1 MREDG
6 QSGTNNGQADNKT
19 PTGKPLEGP
28 PANTTQSDAVDEFG
42 LPIRPRKPRIYGE
55 VSSDVAQME
64 HEPAHSGKS
73 DTATSKEPEN
83 VPGETDA
90 VTDSDVVPAVV
101 NSSVTEVH
109 NGAGDSKGKELAGN
123 DGVEEP
129 HELPHDAPVSEWS
142 HMQLAPKQ
150 EKEEEENDEGDW
162 QTMPA
167 FATHAIYDDWGK
179 VLAREEAEMHEEETN
194 LGGAGKGYT
203 KVNIDEDAQSATS
216 MDDDT
221 AYLFKQGGRTTTLD
235 EDDEEG
241 RDMLSQMQTTKELL
255 TEGQR
260 IAYVGIVKLCSME
273 MVKELDSLERTKGAK
288 KTIEVGAESIKKWGQ
303 TVMIRLYGHMDVDS
317 SEQVMIEQLAEH
329 GVEAGDLTPALM
341 QNARVK
347 NPMKDQDVARDER
360 STGEA
365 SASTQSVKD
374 TASVPPSR
382 SSTPT
387 VPGIPTTFDAPPP
400 PYSSEESDNHD
411 SSVKTPGD
419 FGTQNKIDIDLR
431 WTVLCDLFLVLIADS
446 AYDARSRTLL
456 ERVGK
461 ALSISWL
468 EICRFEKRV
477 TDALEMQ
484 QEKEQENWNE
494 EEHMTTRSKAT
505 RNKRLMYMGLATVGG
520 GLVIGL
526 SAGLLAPVIGA
537 GLAAGFTTIGVA
549 GTSTF
554 FGSAGAAAL
563 ITSTG
568 IITGANIGVNSSKR
582 RLSSI
587 KTFEYRPLYNNKRV
601 NLIVTIAGWMTGK
614 VDDVRLPYSTVN
626 PVMGD
631 MYSVLWEPE
640 MLQSMGQTINIL
652 ATEALTQGLQQIL
665 ASTILTALMG
675 ALQLPLILTKLAY
688 LVDNPWNVSLSRAD
702 QAGLILAD
710 SLIDRNLGSRPI
722 TLVAFSIGA
731 RVIFS
736 CLKELAR
743 RGAYGLVQNVY
754 MFGSPVVVHKDDWL
768 IARSVVPG
776 RFVSGYATNDWI
788 LGYLFRATAGG
799 IMRIAGLAPTQIPGI
814 EDINVTEFVKGHMAY
829 RAAMPRLMQ
838 EVGWDVDSLEFT
850 EIEDADP
857 ENYEARQRELINEI
871 EEARKALEKKPSAR
885 GLRGLFLKKSKKV
898 KEKQAWETYDERMK
912 AAAEHQKANPNA
924 DGTDPNVL
932 FDIDA
937 INAEVAAL
945 AAHGLEL
952 KEVKG
957 TLPPLKLNLESPPLS
972 ASSSASRSRPA
983 TPPSALR
990 HTQSF
995 SSEMP
1000 HRAKD
1005 SPPPRNDYRQASYNT
1020 SQVSLT
1026 FEDDTSTRSVPGSSS
1041 QSRATSQAA
1050 TRPQLHS
1057 ANTMPI
1063 QSSYTTAPRHNAWA
1077 DEEEEFGKEH
1087 EMSMTFE

>member
-1 MREDG
+1 MPEDE
-6 QSGTNNGQADNKT
+6 QSVSNNGQADNKT
-19 PTGKPLEGP
+19 VTGKPLEGTP
-28 PANTTQSDAVDEFG
+28 TNTTQSNDVDEFG
-42 LPIRPRKPRIYGE
+42 LPIRPKKPRIYGDD
-55 VSSDVAQME
+55 SSNVGQSE
-64 HEPAHSGKS
+64 HEPAHLGTS
-73 DTATSKEPEN
+73 DTATLQEPE
-83 VPGETDA
+83 
-90 VTDSDVVPAVV
+90 DVVRGTEAMANGDTTPAIVV
-101 NSSVTEVH
+101 SSVAEVL
-109 NGAGDSKGKELAGN
+109 NDAIDSKGKEPAGN
-123 DGVEEP
+123 DSVEEP
-129 HELPHDAPVSEWS
+129 HELAHDAPVSEWS

-150 EKEEEENDEGDW
+150 EKEEEEDDEGEW

-179 VLAREEAEMHEEETN
+179 VLAREEAEMYEEENN

-235 EDDEEG
+235 EEDEEG

-288 KTIEVGAESIKKWGQ
+288 KVIEVGAESIKKWGQ

-317 SEQVMIEQLAEH
+317 PEQIMIEQLAEH

-347 NPMKDQDVARDER
+347 NPMKDQDDTKDEK
-360 STGEA
+360 SNGEA
-365 SASTQSVKD
+365 SASAQAGKD
-374 TASVPPSR
+374 IASR
-382 SSTPT
+382 SSTPAA
-387 VPGIPTTFDAPPP
+387 PGTPTTFDAPPP
-400 PYSSEESDNHD
+400 PYSAEESDNHD
-411 SSVKTPGD
+411 SSVKTPGEL
-419 FGTQNKIDIDLR
+419 GQQQNKIDIDLR

-446 AYDARSRTLL
+446 AYDSRSRTLL
-456 ERVGK
+456 ERVGR

-494 EEHMTTRSKAT
+494 EEHMTSRSKAT

-554 FGSAGAAAL
+554 FGGAGAAAL

-568 IITGANIGVNSSKR
+568 IITGANIGVNASKR
-582 RLSSI
+582 RLSSV
-587 KTFEYRPLYNNKRV
+587 KTFEYRPLFNNKRV
-601 NLIVTIAGWMTGK
+601 NLIVTVAGWMTGK
-614 VDDVRLPYSTVN
+614 VDDVRLPYSTIN

-631 MYSVLWEPE
+631 IYSVLWEPE

-665 ASTILTALMG
+665 ASTVLTALMG

-688 LVDNPWNVSLSRAD
+688 LVDNPWNVSMSRAD

-731 RVIFS
+731 RVVFS
-736 CLKELAR
+736 CLKELAK
-743 RGAYGLVQNVY
+743 RGAYGIVQNVY

-799 IMRIAGLAPTQIPGI
+799 IMRIAGLAPTQIPGV
-814 EDINVTEFVKGHMAY
+814 EDINVTDFVKGHMAY
-829 RAAMPRLMQ
+829 RAAMPRIMQ

-924 DGTDPNVL
+924 DGTDQNVL

-957 TLPPLKLNLESPPLS
+957 TLPPLKLNLESPPPS

-995 SSEMP
+995 SSDMS
-1000 HRAKD
+1000 HRPKD
-1005 SPPPRNDYRQASYNT
+1005 SPPPRSPYGQAFYDSP
-1020 SQVSLT
+1020 QVSLT
-1026 FEDDTSTRSVPGSSS
+1026 FEDDTPARSVPGSSS
-1041 QSRATSQAA
+1041 QSRATSQAPS
-1050 TRPQLHS
+1050 RPQLHS
-1057 ANTMPI
+1057 ANTMPT
-1063 QSSYTTAPRHNAWA
+1063 QSSYTNSSRHNAWA